1 MSKAI
6 IVSGWLCC
14 IACATGGSGDMSSA
28 QQDAAVAP
36 RHDAANVTTAD
47 AARQDSGVGQDAQVS
62 QIIDGG
68 TGSGS
73 GGLFCSTNSQCT
85 VSGECCVTLG
95 GPNGF
100 CAPGTVVL
108 GECFPQ

>member
-14 IACATGGSGDMSSA
+14 IACATGGTGDMGNV
-28 QQDAAVAP
+28 QQDAAVT
-36 RHDAANVTTAD
+36 RQDASSVTTAD
-47 AARQDSGVGQDAQVS
+47 AARHDSGAVGQDAQLS
-62 QIIDGG
+62 QTVDAG

-73 GGLFCSTNSQCT
+73 GGPFCSTNSQCT
-85 VSGECCVTLG
+85 VAGECCVTLG
-95 GPNGF
+95 GPSGF

-108 GECFPQ
+108 GACVPQ